1 MALKAEISVPAA
13 LALGVAVYGIF
24 QVNLPSVTEVRA
36 ADMDNRDVAS
46 AERAATW
53 ESAGLVSVLSL
64 IAKDPTL
71 FLVGGTI
78 TLALAWKY
86 RHANAVHPM
95 TGKAGR
101 GITGPGVVAA
111 QMPEAQEQTSQG
123 GVAASAKPAGALY
136 DAVI

>member
-1 MALKAEISVPAA
+1 MSLKAEISVPAA
-13 LALGVAVYGIF
+13 LALGVAVYGIY

-36 ADMDNRDVAS
+36 ADLDNKDVAG

-53 ESAGLVSVLSL
+53 EAAGLVSVLSL

-71 FLVGGTI
+71 FLVGGAITI
-78 TLALAWKY
+78 ALSWKY

-95 TGKAGR
+95 TGSAVR
-101 GITGPGVVAA
+101 RVTSPGIVVA
-111 QMPEAQEQTSQG
+111 QMPDASAQTSTG
-123 GVAASAKPAGALY
+123 AVSGSAKPAGAMY